1 MKRIIFLI
9 GIILVTAGCNNS
21 DDANK
26 KQEIKKQ
33 ITEYR
38 MEIKDL
44 ENKIA
49 ELEKQLTDTVV
60 SDGSLLVGIKT
71 VKPEKF
77 IKYVEVTGSVESD
90 LQALISPEINGQISK
105 IHVKEGDYVTR
116 GTLLVS
122 LKTEITEKAIDEVKT
137 ALELA
142 NTVYKKQKELWDQQI
157 GSEIQYLQA
166 KNRKESLERKLE
178 TLKTQKQMAGI
189 KAPFDGYVE
198 TVYQK
203 EGEIAS
209 PGRQVLMLVNL
220 EKLKVTADISEV
232 YLPNVHK
239 GDMVLLSYPTF
250 PEITMKRPISV
261 VGSVINPNNRTV
273 KIQINIDNP
282 GKKLKPNI
290 IANVKFKEFEMDSA
304 FVVPSIIIKNDAD
317 GRSYL
322 YVVAKHNNATMAV
335 KRFVETGDSYG
346 NKTVIIKGLKAGDR
360 IVYQGYNLVKNGSL
374 IHF

>member
-21 DDANK
+21 DDESK
-26 KQEIKKQ
+26 SQEIKKQ

>member
-9 GIILVTAGCNNS
+9 GIILATAGCNNP

-105 IHVKEGDYVTR
+105 IHVKEGDYVTQ

-142 NTVYKKQKELWDQQI
+142 NTVYKKQKELWNQQI

-178 TLKTQKQMAGI
+178 TLKTQKQMAEV

-198 TVYQK
+198 TVFQK

-346 NKTVIIKGLKAGDR
+346 NKTVIIKGLKAGDK

>member
-1 MKRIIFLI
+1 LI